1 MKFDGADSTHNGSN
15 HGVGIFVGNS
25 VDRKVKATFGASA
38 GNSAITI
45 NGTSTIE
52 TGKWYHVAF
61 VRDGNSHRLYVN
73 GKYEAGGS
81 FANCNYGDNDLLIGT
96 SKSGSDVNNLHGF
109 IDDFR
114 ITKVA
119 RYSGTSTTTSGSG
132 TISIGSNT
140 DTHFSNNPET
150 TTLSTSLL
158 VPMDFDSWRDNDVR
172 FKVKVNNTTDT
183 EIKVDIYD
191 TAQNQVG
198 TTQTLNTGTTW
209 TDVALSEFVPG
220 SGTPEWT
227 RGDSFSLH
235 ITTKLKKT
243 SASVQLST
251 LRFQY
256 NTQSYSTSNV
266 PLPHITS
273 TSTETEIDQQLAV
286 GGDIL
291 PTTDGDKNLGSASKK
306 WNQLNAVDIHTHD
319 LHLNNEN
326 SSGNEVDGT
335 TGNWTVQEGEEDLFI
350 INRKSGKKFKFKLE
364 EIE

>member
-1 MKFDGADSTHNGSN
+1 
-15 HGVGIFVGNS
+15 
-25 VDRKVKATFGASA
+25 
-38 GNSAITI
+38 
-45 NGTSTIE
+45 
-52 TGKWYHVAF
+52 
-61 VRDGNSHRLYVN
+61 
-73 GKYEAGGS
+73 
-81 FANCNYGDNDLLIGT
+81 
-96 SKSGSDVNNLHGF
+96 
-109 IDDFR
+109 
-114 ITKVA
+114 
-119 RYSGTSTTTSGSG
+119 
-132 TISIGSNT
+132 
-140 DTHFSNNPET
+140 
-150 TTLSTSLL
+150 
-158 VPMDFDSWRDNDVR
+158 MDFDSWRDNDVR

-198 TTQTLNTGTTW
+198 TTQTLTTGTTW
-209 TDVALSEFVPG
+209 TDVALNEFVPG

-273 TSTETEIDQQLAV
+273 TSSETEIDQQLAV

-319 LHLNNEN
+319 LHLNNEG
-326 SSGNEVDGT
+326 SQGNDVDGT
-335 TGNWTVQEGEEDLFI
+335 TGNWTVQEGDEDLFI